1 MVTGGGSGIGKGV
14 AAAVVAAGGKAML
27 VGRNV
32 DRLSGAAD
40 EIEAQAGDG
49 NVLYEPA
56 DVTNAER
63 GEGLLTGK
71 QAKIAT
77 DIVTAKLEAIDRQ
90 QTDAERCG
98 YSTVSRWAPPR
109 SQRR

>member
-56 DVTNAER
+56 DVTNEEESPAWWR
-63 GEGLLTGK
+63 L
-71 QAKIAT
+71 
-77 DIVTAKLEAIDRQ
+77 
-90 QTDAERCG
+90 
-98 YSTVSRWAPPR
+98 PPR
-109 SQRR
+109 GPGGCTAWCTAPGAARRSARLRRSTPTHGDARST